1 MAVYC
6 AYIYIRLYTH
16 KLMPPIA
23 NVPYSCIWKVGIQIL
38 LYRGEK
44 HMAPSLG
51 YRKRPTCP
59 TEGIGRISDIPPILD

>member
-6 AYIYIRLYTH
+6 AYVYIRLYTH

-38 LYRGEK
+38 LYRGGK
-44 HMAPSLG
+44 AYGPFPG
-51 YRKRPTCP
+51 V
-59 TEGIGRISDIPPILD
+59 